1 MRVKTVEV
9 QERADTAAN
18 RSIGDV
24 FGDLSAELHRMVQT
38 ELQAAKDELR
48 ADAPVTGR
56 ATLLLGGAALA
67 AGTAVLFVSLAVA
80 IALAEVVPLGVAFL
94 VVGIAFAAGAWFLH
108 QRRQTE
114 LAPASPEPQLRLEP
128 VDGNDY

>member
-1 MRVKTVEV
+1 MKVKTVEV
-9 QERADTAAN
+9 QDRADTTP
-18 RSIGDV
+18 RSFGDV
-24 FGDLSAELHRMVQT
+24 FGDLSAELHQMVRS

-67 AGTAVLFVSLAVA
+67 AGVAVLFVSLAVA
-80 IALAEVVPLGVAFL
+80 IALAEVVPLGVALLL
-94 VVGIAFAAGAWFLH
+94 VGAAYGAGAWVLH
-108 QRRQTE
+108 RRRATE
-114 LAPASPEPQLRLEP
+114 PAPPPAP